1 MKHYKIKF
9 FLQKNGQKMELLKN
23 LTIETSI
30 NDNQSNKSIFKEARK
45 KLFDICSRE
54 QWASNPIKSE
64 LINNN
69 EIKNLIK
76 LKEFDNNKIKNLL
89 NNNYNYDLNK
99 ICHYDKILENEIV
112 MQLGDDVYYYDNY
125 KIFFKVL
132 RIKKI
137 KRG

>member
-9 FLQKNGQKMELLKN
+9 FEQKNGQKMELLRN

-30 NDNQSNKSIFKEARK
+30 DINQSNKIIFKEARK

-64 LINNN
+64 LMTR

-76 LKEFDNNKIKNLL
+76 SNKFDDDIIQNLL
-89 NNNYNYDLNK
+89 NNNNNYDLDK
-99 ICHYDKILENEIV
+99 ICHHDKILENDLIME
-112 MQLGDDVYYYDNY
+112 LGDDAYYYDNY
-125 KIFFKVL
+125 KVFFKIL

>member
-9 FLQKNGQKMELLKN
+9 FLQKDGQKMELLKN

-45 KLFDICSRE
+45 KLFNICSRE
-54 QWASNPIKSE
+54 QWASNPIKSK
-64 LINNN
+64 LITN

-76 LKEFDNNKIKNLL
+76 SNQFDNDKIQILL
-89 NNNYNYDLNK
+89 NNNNYYDFNK
-99 ICHYDKILENEIV
+99 ICHHDKILENDII

>member
-1 MKHYKIKF
+1 MKYYKIKF

-30 NDNQSNKSIFKEARK
+30 ENNQSNKSIFKEARK
-45 KLFDICSRE
+45 KLFNICNRE
-54 QWASNPIKSE
+54 GWATNPIKSE
-64 LINNN
+64 LITN

-76 LKEFDNNKIKNLL
+76 SNQFDNDKIQNLL
-89 NNNYNYDLNK
+89 ENSKNYDFNK
-99 ICHYDKILENEIV
+99 ICHHDKILENDII

-132 RIKKI
+132 KLKKI

>member
-9 FLQKNGQKMELLKN
+9 FIEKNGQKKELLKN
-23 LTIETSI
+23 LTIESFI
-30 NDNQSNKSIFKEARK
+30 DCSQSNKIIFKEARK

-64 LINNN
+64 LINN

-76 LKEFDNNKIKNLL
+76 LKEFDNNKIQNLL

-99 ICHYDKILENEIV
+99 ICHYDKILENDIIIK
-112 MQLGDDVYYYDNY
+112 LGDDYYYYDNY
-125 KIFFKVL
+125 KIFFEVF
-132 RIKKI
+132 RVKKI
-137 KRG
+137 KKG

>member
-45 KLFDICSRE
+45 KLFNICSRE

-64 LINNN
+64 LISN

-76 LKEFDNNKIKNLL
+76 SKQFDNDKIQILL
-89 NNNYNYDLNK
+89 NNNNYYDFNK
-99 ICHYDKILENEIV
+99 ICHYDKILENDIIIK
-112 MQLGDDVYYYDNY
+112 LGDDYYYYDNY
-125 KIFFKVL
+125 KIFFEVF
-132 RIKKI
+132 RVKKI
-137 KRG
+137 KKG

>member
-30 NDNQSNKSIFKEARK
+30 ENNQSNKSVFKEARK
-45 KLFDICSRE
+45 KLFNICSRE

-64 LINNN
+64 LISN

-76 LKEFDNNKIKNLL
+76 SNQFDNDKIQILL
-89 NNNYNYDLNK
+89 NNNNNYDLNK
-99 ICHYDKILENEIV
+99 ICHHDKILENDVIME
-112 MQLGDDVYYYDNY
+112 LGDDVYYYDNY

>member
-9 FLQKNGQKMELLKN
+9 FIQENGQKKELLRN
-23 LTIETSI
+23 LTIESFI
-30 NDNQSNKSIFKEARK
+30 DCSQSNKIIFNQARK

-64 LINNN
+64 LINN

-76 LKEFDNNKIKNLL
+76 LKEFDNDKIQNLL

-99 ICHYDKILENEIV
+99 ICHYDKILENDIIIE
-112 MQLGDDVYYYDNY
+112 LGDDYYYYDNY
-125 KIFFKVL
+125 KIFFEVF
-132 RIKKI
+132 RVKKI
-137 KRG
+137 KKG

>member
-23 LTIETSI
+23 LTIEGYIGLRKT
-30 NDNQSNKSIFKEARK
+30 NKSAFKQAREE
-45 KLFDICSRE
+45 LFKICFRE
-54 QWASNPIKSE
+54 QWATNPIKSE
-64 LINNN
+64 LITN

-76 LKEFDNNKIKNLL
+76 LNQFDNDIIQNLL
-89 NNNYNYDLNK
+89 ENSKNYDFDK
-99 ICHYDKILENEIV
+99 ICHHDKVLENEIV

>member
-1 MKHYKIKF
+1 MKKYKINF
-9 FLQKNGQKMELLKN
+9 FLQKNGQKMELLRN

-30 NDNQSNKSIFKEARK
+30 DINQSNKIIFKEARK

-64 LINNN
+64 LMTR

-76 LKEFDNNKIKNLL
+76 SNKFDDDIIQNLL
-89 NNNYNYDLNK
+89 NNNNNYDSNK
-99 ICHYDKILENEIV
+99 ICHHDKILENDLIME
-112 MQLGDDVYYYDNY
+112 LGDDAYYYDNY
-125 KIFFKVL
+125 KVFFKIL

>member
-1 MKHYKIKF
+1 MKYKIKF
-9 FLQKNGQKMELLKN
+9 FIEKNGQKKELLRN
-23 LTIETSI
+23 LTIESFI
-30 NDNQSNKSIFKEARK
+30 DCEQSNKIIFNEARK

-64 LINNN
+64 LMTR

-76 LKEFDNNKIKNLL
+76 SNKFDDDIIQNLL
-89 NNNYNYDLNK
+89 NNNNNYDSNK
-99 ICHYDKILENEIV
+99 ICHHDKILENDLIME
-112 MQLGDDVYYYDNY
+112 LGDDAYYYDNY
-125 KIFFKVL
+125 KVFFKIL